1 MMATALKRD
10 DKAVN
15 DLLDHINEHMTNPHS
30 NDNGNNL
37 INISS
42 GVHASDD
49 VAQSLLAAVDT
60 GKNKMESFI
69 QSSLDKDEE
78 GNSKNIR
85 RQFLESN
92 SKNTTEDF
100 ADMKSK
106 IHKTI
111 GKKVSNLNPEV
122 IFCCSLMIANVRDD
136 VSFDMLMQYPIGNIL
151 ASLFHDDGV
160 FRNGQKDK
168 LAKFLDK
175 LQ

>member
-69 QSSLDKDEE
+69 QSSLDEDEE
-78 GNSKNIR
+78 G
-85 RQFLESN
+85 
-92 SKNTTEDF
+92 
-100 ADMKSK
+100 
-106 IHKTI
+106 
-111 GKKVSNLNPEV
+111 
-122 IFCCSLMIANVRDD
+122 
-136 VSFDMLMQYPIGNIL
+136 SF
-151 ASLFHDDGV
+151 
-160 FRNGQKDK
+160 
-168 LAKFLDK
+168 
-175 LQ
+175 